1 MNFSQPGMFEHS
13 DFCYESVNRSCPK
26 ITYPTAMRISLYIFF
41 ITIIVLTMC
50 GNLFVIIS
58 IAHFKQLQ
66 TPTNYLILSL
76 AVTDF
81 LLAVVIMPPSMVRTI
96 ETCWYLGEVVCKI
109 HSSTD
114 VMLSNVSILSLSLIS
129 IDRYYAV
136 CQPLH
141 YRTKITTCT
150 IVIMILISWNLSFII
165 GFGMIF
171 LKLNIW
177 GFEDFYYNNFHCF
190 GGCFLFLSKTAAII
204 GSVLSF
210 YIPGFIM
217 VTIYQKILHIALKQA
232 RTIHSTACHHVQSG
246 NSTSLSKME
255 RKATKTLA
263 IVMGVFLSCWLPFSV
278 CTVIDPIINYSV
290 PPVLFDTCVWIGYF
304 NSTSNPIVYAFFYG
318 WFRKAFKMI
327 IFGKIFQAHSS
338 RTKLST
344 E

>member
-1 MNFSQPGMFEHS
+1 MNFSQPGMSEHS
-13 DFCYESVNRSCPK
+13 DFCYESLNGSCPK
-26 ITYPTAMRISLYIFF
+26 FTYPTVIRIPLYIFF
-41 ITIIVLTMC
+41 MTIIVLTIC
-50 GNLFVIIS
+50 GNLLVIIS
-58 IAHFKQLQ
+58 IAHFKQLH
-66 TPTNYLILSL
+66 TPTNCLVLSL

-96 ETCWYLGEVVCKI
+96 ETCWYFGDVVCKL

-114 VMLSNVSILSLSLIS
+114 VMLSNVSILNLSFIS

-141 YRTKITTCT
+141 YRTKITSVT

-171 LKLNIW
+171 MKLNIL
-177 GFEDFYYNNFHCF
+177 GIEDFYDNNFHCF
-190 GGCFLFLSKTAAII
+190 GGCFIFQSKTSAII
-204 GSVLSF
+204 ASVLSF

-217 VTIYQKILHIALKQA
+217 ISIYQKIFHIALKQA
-232 RTIHSTACHHVQSG
+232 RSIHSTACQQIQTG
-246 NSTSLSKME
+246 NSTSISKME

-263 IVMGVFLSCWLPFSV
+263 IVLGVFLSCWSPFFV
-278 CTVIDPIINYSV
+278 CNIIDPIINYSV
-290 PPVLFDTCVWIGYF
+290 PPGLFDALVWIGYL
-304 NSTSNPIVYAFFYG
+304 NSTSNPIVYAFFYS

-327 IFGKIFQAHSS
+327 ISGKIFQAHSS
-338 RTKLST
+338 RAKLST

>member
-1 MNFSQPGMFEHS
+1 MNFSQTGMIEHS

-26 ITYPTAMRISLYIFF
+26 ITYPIAMRISLYIFF
-41 ITIIVLTMC
+41 IIIIVLTMC
-50 GNLFVIIS
+50 GNLLVIIS
-58 IAHFKQLQ
+58 IAHFKQLH

-81 LLAVVIMPPSMVRTI
+81 LLAIVIMPPTMVRTI
-96 ETCWYLGEVVCKI
+96 ETCWYFGDVVCKI
-109 HSSTD
+109 HISTD
-114 VMLSNVSILSLSLIS
+114 IMLSNVSILTLSLIS
-129 IDRYYAV
+129 VDRYYAV

-150 IVIMILISWNLSFII
+150 AVIMILISWNLSFII

-177 GFEDFYYNNFHCF
+177 GIEDFYYNNFHCF
-190 GGCFLFLSKTAAII
+190 GGCFLFMSKTAAII

-232 RTIHSTACHHVQSG
+232 RSIHSTACQHIQTGH
-246 NSTSLSKME
+246 STSSSKME
-255 RKATKTLA
+255 QKATKTLA
-263 IVMGVFLSCWLPFSV
+263 IVMGVFLTCWLPIFV
-278 CTVIDPIINYSV
+278 CNIIDPIINYSV
-290 PPVLFDTCVWIGYF
+290 PPVLYDVFFWIGYF
-304 NSTSNPIVYAFFYG
+304 NSTSNPMVYAFFYSR
-318 WFRKAFKMI
+318 FRKAFKI
-327 IFGKIFQAHSS
+327 IISGRIFQAHSS
-338 RTKLST
+338 RSKLST